1 MSLLWETC
9 SYSMF
14 FQYYFK
20 NICIVSKWY
29 IGMKYRWIL
38 HVWNLKNFTED
49 EIRFYKI
56 IRANLFQKILYK
68 KCHVIEKE
76 HNCI

>member
-1 MSLLWETC
+1 
-9 SYSMF
+9 
-14 FQYYFK
+14 
-20 NICIVSKWY
+20 
-29 IGMKYRWIL
+29 MKYRWIL